1 MEVNYIYKFIS
12 GIHKKHNSI
21 GVMEGRFL
29 GALGGG
35 GAGDMWIPFQS
46 KKEVFVV
53 SSRHGEDRN
62 RHLATIKNIN
72 KNKV

>member
-35 GAGDMWIPFQS
+35 AGDM
-46 KKEVFVV
+46 
-53 SSRHGEDRN
+53 
-62 RHLATIKNIN
+62 
-72 KNKV
+72 

>member
-35 GAGDMWIPFQS
+35 GGAGDM
-46 KKEVFVV
+46 
-53 SSRHGEDRN
+53 
-62 RHLATIKNIN
+62 
-72 KNKV
+72 

>member
-1 MEVNYIYKFIS
+1 MEINYIYKFIS

-35 GAGDMWIPFQS
+35 VGDIWIPFQS

>member
-1 MEVNYIYKFIS
+1 MEINYIYKFIS

-35 GAGDMWIPFQS
+35 GQGICESPFS
-46 KKEVFVV
+46 LRKRF
-53 SSRHGEDRN
+53 
-62 RHLATIKNIN
+62 L
-72 KNKV
+72 

>member
-29 GALGGG
+29 GTPWGGG
-35 GAGDMWIPFQS
+35 RGYVNPLS
-46 KKEVFVV
+46 V
-53 SSRHGEDRN
+53 
-62 RHLATIKNIN
+62 
-72 KNKV
+72 

>member
-29 GALGGG
+29 GASWGGG
-35 GAGDMWIPFQS
+35 RGYVNPLS
-46 KKEVFVV
+46 HKKEFFVV

>member
-29 GALGGG
+29 GTPGGG
-35 GAGDMWIPFQS
+35 VGDMWIPFQS
-46 KKEVFVV
+46 KKEFFYSVLSAWWRQES
-53 SSRHGEDRN
+53 SSRN
-62 RHLATIKNIN
+62 NN
-72 KNKV
+72 KYQ